1 MTKLNQEPMAIEVL
15 TKEFVDTLPTTDDP
29 YYEAA
34 AVKFIIREF
43 MWALVHRFPRSKED
57 ILEQLET
64 MTDVIKEHEVDA

>member
-1 MTKLNQEPMAIEVL
+1 MTLNKEPQAIEVL
-15 TKEFVDTLPTTDDP
+15 TKEFVDTLPATDDA

-43 MWALVHRFPRSKED
+43 MWAMVHRFPRSKEA

-64 MTDVIKEHEVDA
+64 MTEVIREHKEDA

>member
-1 MTKLNQEPMAIEVL
+1 MNKLNKEPQAIDVL

-34 AVKFIIREF
+34 AVKYIIREF
-43 MWALVHRFPRSKED
+43 MWAMVHRFPKSKDE

-64 MTDVIKEHEVDA
+64 MTDVIREHKEDA